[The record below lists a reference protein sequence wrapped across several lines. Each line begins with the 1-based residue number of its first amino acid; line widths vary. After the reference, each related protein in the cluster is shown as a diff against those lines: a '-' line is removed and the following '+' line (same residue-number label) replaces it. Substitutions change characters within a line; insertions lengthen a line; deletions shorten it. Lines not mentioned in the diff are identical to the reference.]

1 MFKIWVLLE
10 EMGPSWLNLSV
21 VETGLL
27 STSCKWFRAD
37 ESLCSHLFFTFAT
50 RKAVILSNNNPCVY
64 ILCIYLLYIVY
75 IYRYWE
81 VSKTLVLPTI
91 YIFGAWPRGHPR
103 PLSVAPKNSTARRLI
118 QKPMERMVIQESW
131 WRYNPCFRGSWS
143 KTHKG
148 PPFGGSFPIEIYMTM
163 HRLWWI

>member
-1 MFKIWVLLE
+1 MLLCSRFDFYSRRWVQVDSIFPLLKL
-10 EMGPSWLNLSV
+10 GC
-21 VETGLL
+21 

-50 RKAVILSNNNPCVY
+50 RKAVILSNKNPCVY

-75 IYRYWE
+75 IYDIGRYP
-81 VSKTLVLPTI
+81 KTLVLPTI
-91 YIFGAWPRGHPR
+91 YIFGAWPRGHPW

-131 WRYNPCFRGSWS
+131 WRYNPCFRGHEARHI
-143 KTHKG
+143 KVT
-148 PPFGGSFPIEIYMTM
+148 PIWGIIPNTNLYG
-163 HRLWWI
+163 HA